1 MIRVVVTGSEC
12 TGKTTLSA
20 ALALH
25 YAVPLATEFVR
36 DFVRETEAAPEL
48 SDVEDIA
55 RGQIAGEDL
64 HTAAGAELVILDTDL
79 LSTWVYSHHYYGEC
93 PAWIGQAVTARK
105 ADLYLLA
112 GIDVPWS
119 ADDAQ
124 RDRGHMREEMHRL
137 FRDELGLRGFAF
149 IEISGSLDE
158 RLARATAA
166 IDLLLAPGSL

>member
-1 MIRVVVTGSEC
+1 MIRIVVTGSEC

-25 YAVPLATEFVR
+25 YAAPMATEFVR
-36 DFVRETEAAPEL
+36 DFVQEKGAAPEL

-64 HTAAGAELVILDTDL
+64 HTAAGPELVILDTDL

-93 PAWIGQAVTARK
+93 PAWIGQAITARQ

-119 ADDAQ
+119 ADAAQ
-124 RDRGHMREEMHRL
+124 RDRGHMREEMQRF
-137 FRDELGLRGFAF
+137 FRDELSLRGFDF
-149 IEISGSLDE
+149 IDVSGSLEE
-158 RLARATAA
+158 RLTSATAA
-166 IDLLLAPGSL
+166 IDLILAPDSR